1 MTYVL
6 MCSVMYMEKMIR
18 PQLPN
23 KLYQNIIDN
32 VPGAEFSNKVQK
44 LYDLFKELDA
54 SPHEALGVGTQR
66 NNKNNKKKERKP

>member
-54 SPHEALGVGTQR
+54 SSHEALGVGAQR
-66 NNKNNKKKERKP
+66 AFNQEKKRRNQL